1 MIPTSL
7 RTRRRTHRLRTAR
20 VVAVTLVA
28 FALGVAGPSIASAQ
42 ATATAEQIECLAPG
56 ENGVIR
62 GTAQGGTMGSEP
74 RLFFRWDDHGPFYW
88 VEMQAEG
95 GGAYWAIP
103 PKPEERN
110 ERVEYYVEVVDAA
123 GERLGRSETL
133 TAPVDDD
140 CEVSLTPEQDGVAE
154 NMIVGET
161 APEQAGEEVMGF
173 LCDGIVARVDY
184 RGIRRA
190 DEICRAC
197 VIAWW
202 KRPAVLVPAA
212 AAVVGAGFVLDD
224 DGDDEASPSR
234 P

>member
-1 MIPTSL
+1 MISMN
-7 RTRRRTHRLRTAR
+7 RRNRRQTAR
-20 VVAVTLVA
+20 IAAVTLAVS
-28 FALGVAGPSIASAQ
+28 ALALSLPGVLSAQ
-42 ATATAEQIECLAPG
+42 TTATAEQIECLAPG
-56 ENGVIR
+56 ENGVVR
-62 GTAQGGTMGSEP
+62 GTARGGTMGSEP
-74 RLFFRWDDHGPFYW
+74 RLYFRWDDHGPFYW

-95 GGAYWAIP
+95 GGNYWAVP
-103 PKPEERN
+103 PKPEDRN
-110 ERVEYYVEVVDAA
+110 EMVEYYVEVVDAA

-133 TAPVDDD
+133 TAPVDED
-140 CEVSLTPEQDGVAE
+140 CELSLTPEQEGVAE

-161 APEQAGEEVMGF
+161 APEQEGEEVMGF

-212 AAVVGAGFVLDD
+212 AAVVGVGVVLDD
-224 DGDDEASPSR
+224 DGGDEASPSR